1 VFPAT
6 IPPPRRI
13 TQRKFQGFA
22 MVEISVS
29 LAVTA
34 EGHIGIAT
42 AGVASIEVTFRRS
55 DRAAHSP
62 ISPS

>member
-1 VFPAT
+1 
-6 IPPPRRI
+6 
-13 TQRKFQGFA
+13 